1 MRKTIFLMLLA
12 LLFTFSALCEAPLPA
27 DSILSIDLDG
37 DGTEES
43 VSWSRIPDD
52 FDEHLVLTVA
62 TAEGEET
69 TYTTGINGEQAVY
82 VTDLDGDGM
91 QELLLSGDV
100 MSDDYYT
107 WCLHYANGAL
117 HEVLFPDAERGDN
130 NTDSYRKY
138 GYGRIT
144 TLEGNRITLTG
155 SQDVLG
161 TWFASRTFTLTPW
174 ERFEFDDEGLWVRNP
189 GDEKDLEDLWAYA
202 ALTVKTPLAYVDD
215 QGNAG
220 LLQPGDRILIYA
232 SDKETSAWFATQDG
246 VSGVLSI
253 APDYDRGWG
262 RMVDGMPENECF
274 EHMPY
279 AD

>member
-1 MRKTIFLMLLA
+1 MKRFILLA
-12 LLFTFSALCEAPLPA
+12 LILLFSFSALCEAPLPA

-52 FDEHLVLTVA
+52 FDEHLVLTV
-62 TAEGEET
+62 TTPSGET
-69 TYTTGINGEQAVY
+69 VTYTTGINGEQAVY

-91 QELLLSGDV
+91 QELLLTGDV

-107 WCLHYANGAL
+107 WCLHYANGAF
-117 HEVLFPDAERGDN
+117 HEVLFPDVERGDN
-130 NTDSYRKY
+130 NTDRYYKY

-161 TWFASRTFTLTPW
+161 TWFASRTFALTPW
-174 ERFEFDDEGLWVRNP
+174 ERFEFDDEGLWVRHP

-202 ALTVKTPLAYVDD
+202 ALTVKKALAYVDD

-232 SDKETSAWFATQDG
+232 SDKETSAWFTTQDG

-253 APDYDRGWG
+253 VPDYERGWG
-262 RMVDGMPENECF
+262 RMVDGIPEEECF
-274 EHMPY
+274 EYMPY